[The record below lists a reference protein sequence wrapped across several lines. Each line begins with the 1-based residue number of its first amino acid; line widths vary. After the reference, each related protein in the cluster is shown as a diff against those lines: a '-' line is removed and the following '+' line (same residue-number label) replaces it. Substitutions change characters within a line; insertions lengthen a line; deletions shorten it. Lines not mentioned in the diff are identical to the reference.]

1 MSRDPEHHKPDK
13 ENLEREKERIL
24 DRDEFIGGLASTIG
38 DITDSTYG
46 GVVDRVIMDFNIVD
60 DICNHLVEDREY
72 RPSDEDIARNPRI
85 GKVWEQ
91 IEHMRNAITD
101 PQSSDQA
108 EGYRSILDDLASRAK
123 DIVSSRRDTAAKA
136 AKDAAK
142 LAASIGMPTRTPD
155 KFAPGPTAIYPYSPP
170 TAPPTPDSNAGGPK
184 VSPDARTAPPTPPG
198 DAGTGGEGLQQMLAR
213 KDELLNEILALAING
228 GDQDEIKRLGLELA
242 DLLKRMT
249 SGSETSATRSTPPP
263 APQPT
268 SRTSTRGARQT
279 RPSPQP
285 GGTPGGPGSPGTPG
299 TPPPAPPQP
308 GGPTGPEPGRPRP
321 APRTPDHDAGQPKT
335 LEEEERE
342 LEERLAKIRE
352 ERNAPYA
359 AKLNAYAELLAK
371 EESKRPDS
379 GFRLSIMHWVGGP
392 GKNRK
397 REKRREALDEAG
409 KALKKE
415 VLAYL
420 HQKVETKRQNGEY
433 QGTDDEIAQQMSDE
447 MFDEQRKIF
456 GQRLQERKDE
466 ILRSESDKLR
476 NRILA
481 KIGSWIGMEKSTK
494 NSLKAAAVGVGH
506 GLVKGAA
513 VGALTGLF
521 GVTWPISVG
530 VSIVAAAV
538 GDRMIRRGIRLD
550 AIRQGL
556 GGQNGS
562 RQLVDDDKFA
572 RIKEK
577 AEGKKRS
584 QEFMADKML
593 KLSRKDSYAAG
604 DRLSKETSERLN
616 KHKVALGI
624 GRLAGGA
631 VGGIGGRWV
640 GQQLHDHTPVGQA
653 VDSAR
658 KKVHEFFRGD
668 TAAAAAAERDRD
680 AKINALAKQVEDL
693 NNRLKQFTADAGGDG
708 SGSFSNWEY
717 PWDWAVDQF
726 GENNAI
732 SKLYELADA
741 AARDGHNIQWH
752 GYGDTQWLSID
763 GNSDTATVLETLAKY
778 MKDNYGLA
786 A

>member
-1 MSRDPEHHKPDK
+1 MSEYPPKPGSADEAK
-13 ENLEREKERIL
+13 SSSDEA
-24 DRDEFIGGLASTIG
+24 EFIDKVQREILEDGHSLIAGMVDLVYVLARESSDDGDKDKYKDALDAYISSDRKFNSLFDKIESHEGPGRGEDISQLDEGLRSLYI
-38 DITDSTYG
+38 DSARYEKMSPEEQ
-46 GVVDRVIMDFNIVD
+46 REFNIR
-60 DICNHLVEDREY
+60 VEVYIDLY
-72 RPSDEDIARNPRI
+72 GTIDMAF
-85 GKVWEQ
+85 
-91 IEHMRNAITD
+91 
-101 PQSSDQA
+101 QS
-108 EGYRSILDDLASRAK
+108 G
-123 DIVSSRRDTAAKA
+123 
-136 AKDAAK
+136 
-142 LAASIGMPTRTPD
+142 TPVLW
-155 KFAPGPTAIYPYSPP
+155 
-170 TAPPTPDSNAGGPK
+170 SNAGPDGNPANPQQGTGDPDKGPAN
-184 VSPDARTAPPTPPG
+184 PQQ
-198 DAGTGGEGLQQMLAR
+198 GTGGHDDDPAHSQQGTG
-213 KDELLNEILALAING
+213 KPDGN
-228 GDQDEIKRLGLELA
+228 
-242 DLLKRMT
+242 
-249 SGSETSATRSTPPP
+249 P
-263 APQPT
+263 AHSQ
-268 SRTSTRGARQT
+268 Q
-279 RPSPQP
+279 
-285 GGTPGGPGSPGTPG
+285 GGPERNGNPANPQQGTGDPDKGPAHSQQGPRSPETR
-299 TPPPAPPQP
+299 A
-308 GGPTGPEPGRPRP
+308 EKEARR
-321 APRTPDHDAGQPKT
+321 KK
-335 LEEEERE
+335 LEEEIARLNEE
-342 LEERLAKIRE
+342 LD
-352 ERNAPYA
+352 APYT
-359 AKLNAYAELLAK
+359 AKLDEYARLLAK
-371 EESKRPDS
+371 EESKRADG
-379 GFRLSIMHWVGGP
+379 GFRFSIMHWVGGP
-392 GKNRK
+392 GENRK

-456 GQRLQERKDE
+456 GQQLQERKDE

-530 VSIVAAAV
+530 VSIVAATI

-604 DRLSKETSERLN
+604 DRLSKETNERLN

-624 GRLAGGA
+624 GRVAGGA

-653 VDSAR
+653 VDRAR
-658 KKVHEFFRGD
+658 RNVHEFFRGD
-668 TAAAAAAERDRD
+668 TAAAAEQSQND
-680 AKINALAKQVEDL
+680 KINALTQQIRDL
-693 NNRLKQFTADAGGDG
+693 QERLEQAQAGAGSAGIDS

-726 GENNAI
+726 GENNAV

-752 GYGDTQWLSID
+752 GYGETQWLSID
-763 GNSDTATVLETLAKY
+763 GKSDTQSVLEILNKY
-778 MKDNYGLA
+778 NYGLA